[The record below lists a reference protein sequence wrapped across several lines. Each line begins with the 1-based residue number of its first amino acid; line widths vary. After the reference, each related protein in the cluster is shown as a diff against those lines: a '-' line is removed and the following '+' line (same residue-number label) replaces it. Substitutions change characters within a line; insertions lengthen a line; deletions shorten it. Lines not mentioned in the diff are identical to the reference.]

1 LINLIIDLIFDPLQ
15 FMFMQRAL
23 LAAVLVGVICA
34 VVGSFLLVKRWALL
48 GDAISHAVLPG
59 VVLGYAFLGGQF
71 FIGAIAT
78 GLLTAV
84 GIGYVER
91 NSRIKEDAAMGLMFI
106 GAFAL
111 GLALISIIR
120 IQVDLFHILF
130 GNVLGVSQKDMLL
143 MIGTGIVV
151 LLAVA
156 LFYKE
161 LQIWTFDPVI
171 AQAMGFPVRGL
182 HYMMMILLSLTIVAS
197 LQAVGI
203 VLVIAMLIAP
213 AATAYLLT
221 HRLSRMITIAI
232 FVGVFSGISGL
243 YLSYYLNIASG
254 ATMVLVSLF
263 LFGLAFFFSPD
274 QGIVLRWFRK
284 IRNQKLEE
292 LEDAVK
298 AIWTLNRAG
307 KLVTS
312 RDLAQQMG
320 ISSSKAR
327 NVLGKLD
334 KADMVHMSE
343 GVASLTDGGDR
354 RAIELIRSHRLWERY
369 LVDVGVLDWDEV
381 HEEAHRL
388 EHTPTD
394 LIEGLAEKMGFPETD
409 PHGAPIPGRKGE
421 LPTRVERSLTS
432 LGVGKFA
439 YITRIED
446 EPPAVVAQLKVLGL
460 KPGVSVKVLAHE
472 NGALRITV
480 ESDEQIHLLA
490 REVAENVW
498 INTD

>member
-1 LINLIIDLIFDPLQ
+1 LINSIIDLIVDPLQ

-34 VVGSFLLVKRWALL
+34 VIGSYLLVKRWALL

-59 VVLGYAFLGGQF
+59 VVLGYAYFGGQF
-71 FIGAIAT
+71 FIGALAT
-78 GLLTAV
+78 GLLTAL

-120 IQVDLFHILF
+120 IQVDLFHVLF
-130 GNVLGVSQKDMLL
+130 GNVLGVSPQDMLF
-143 MIGTGIVV
+143 MIATGVIVI
-151 LLAVA
+151 LAVT

-171 AQAMGFPVRGL
+171 AQAMGLPVRGL
-182 HYMMMILLSLTIVAS
+182 HYMMMILLSMTIVAS

-203 VLVIAMLIAP
+203 VLVVAMLIAP

-221 HRLSRMITIAI
+221 HRLSRMIAIAI
-232 FVGVFSGISGL
+232 FVGVFSGVSGL

-254 ATMVLVSLF
+254 ATMVLVCLF
-263 LFGLAFFFSPD
+263 LFSLAFFFSPD
-274 QGIVLRWFRK
+274 QGVVVRWLRK
-284 IRNQKLEE
+284 IKNQKLEE
-292 LEDAVK
+292 IEDAVK
-298 AIWTLNRAG
+298 AIWTLTRDE
-307 KLVTS
+307 KMVTS
-312 RDLAQQMG
+312 KVLAKQMG
-320 ISSSKAR
+320 ISTSKAHGL
-327 NVLGKLD
+327 LGQLD
-334 KADMVHMSE
+334 KSDMVHFSE
-343 GVASLTDGGDR
+343 GVASLTDSGDR
-354 RAIELIRSHRLWERY
+354 RALELIRSHRLWERY

-381 HEEAHRL
+381 HEEANRL
-388 EHTPTD
+388 EHTPTE

-421 LPTRVERSLTS
+421 LPDRMERILTS
-432 LGVGKFA
+432 LEAGEFA
-439 YITRIED
+439 RITRIED
-446 EPPAVVAQLKVLGL
+446 EPPAVVAQLKILGL
-460 KPGVSVKVLAHE
+460 KPGVAVKVIAHD
-472 NGALRITV
+472 NGALRIAV

-490 REVAENVW
+490 KEVADNVW
-498 INTD
+498 INAG